1 MTRYTVNKMQI
12 KHKDPHM
19 IEKFVDAFNN
29 QKIRAFANRSY
40 SGVNDFGNDGA
51 RLEIDFNTTQVEITF
66 MTSGYPPL
74 KVYENLHGNFNFEI
88 YAEFIEPSMSC
99 FGKWSSAN
107 ELPNEQHDWLP
118 QTAKEAD
125 ELSDTYPLIH
135 HFLREC
141 AIEC

>member
-1 MTRYTVNKMQI
+1 MTSYTVNKMQI

-19 IEKFVDAFNN
+19 IEQFVDAYNK
-29 QKIRAFANRSY
+29 QKIQAFANRSY
-40 SGVNDFGNDGA
+40 SGVSDFGNDSE
-51 RLEIDFNTTQVEITF
+51 RLEIDSNTTKVEVTF

-74 KVYENLHGNFNFEI
+74 KAYENIHGNFNFEI
-88 YAEFIEPSMSC
+88 YAEYIEPSMSC
-99 FGKWSSAN
+99 FGKWSSADDVMN
-107 ELPNEQHDWLP
+107 IKNDWLP

-125 ELSDTYPLIH
+125 ELSGTYPLIH